1 MRNEYDLLIDVAGE
15 SQTLRLTQDEY
26 DGIERLLQWPEDLEA
41 YDRSNAPTILD
52 ELNELIL
59 P

>member
-1 MRNEYDLLIDVAGE
+1 MSHEYALLIDVAGE
-15 SQTLRLTQDEY
+15 SQTFRLTQDEY
-26 DGIERLLQWPEDLEA
+26 EGVERLLQWPEDLEA
-41 YDRSNAPTILD
+41 YDRINAPTILD